1 MDPGLEK
8 HWGGRAQG
16 DEGVSRHLEKFY
28 GHATD
33 QYSTT
38 VVSITL

>member
-8 HWGGRAQG
+8 RWGGRAKG
-16 DEGVSRHLEKFY
+16 DGGVSRHLEKLY

-33 QYSTT
+33 QYGTM
-38 VVSITL
+38 